1 MGQSMDTDNKDR
13 EREESSGG
21 VYQGKKS
28 IWRGVSGD
36 GEEDGMAV

>member
-1 MGQSMDTDNKDR
+1 MEQSMDTDIKVR
-13 EREESSGG
+13 EGEKSSGG
-21 VYQGKKS
+21 VYQDKKS